1 MEEEKDNKGNER
13 ENTRQ
18 ISQRNKQ
25 RSQAK
30 TTTKEKQTLRISL
43 DCRENVGLQ
52 LGGPAL
58 LLLEEE
64 EEEDG
69 ADGRFVPANG
79 SGTAHSAVFLLQLTE
94 RALLLLLLMSMMVG
108 VVVLDP
114 AWRRTGS
121 FLAARTSASA
131 ARKSAICNSC
141 MGISFTSCELIL
153 RK

>member
-1 MEEEKDNKGNER
+1 M
-13 ENTRQ
+13 
-18 ISQRNKQ
+18 
-25 RSQAK
+25 
-30 TTTKEKQTLRISL
+30 
-43 DCRENVGLQ
+43 GLK

-58 LLLEEE
+58 LLLELEE
-64 EEEDG
+64 EEEEGG

-79 SGTAHSAVFLLQLTE
+79 SGTAHSAAFLLQLLETETE

-121 FLAARTSASA
+121 FLAARASASA
-131 ARKSAICNSC
+131 ARKFAICNSC
-141 MGISFTSCELIL
+141 MGILFTSCESIL